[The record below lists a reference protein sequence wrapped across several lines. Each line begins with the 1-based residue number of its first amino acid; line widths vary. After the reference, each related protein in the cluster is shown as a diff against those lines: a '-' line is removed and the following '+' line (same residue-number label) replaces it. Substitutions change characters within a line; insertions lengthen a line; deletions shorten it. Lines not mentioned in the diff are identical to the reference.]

1 MDRETVRMI
10 LLVAGVL
17 VVAGVYLWGRY
28 QQRMLDFL
36 NREGDYDE
44 LGGFEED
51 KPAPVEADPA
61 DDAEAATGILNPH
74 AYRHEPEPELEPSTD
89 ILVEE
94 LDDDDYRLPERT
106 KVHQAAV
113 AEPSQTAPLGAPFL
127 IQLSV
132 VADRDGYFNGED
144 LRDALT
150 DLDLIYG
157 DMGIYHRYDR
167 EYRKPLFSVA
177 SLVEPGTF
185 PIDDMENFLC
195 PGVVLFFQPPQVAD
209 PIAVFD
215 DLVNTAHDLAERL
228 DGIEWDERRQP
239 LSEDKLALMRER
251 LEEAY

>member
-17 VVAGVYLWGRY
+17 AIVGVYLWGRY
-28 QQRMLDFL
+28 QQRMMDFID
-36 NREGDYDE
+36 RKGEFDE
-44 LGGFEED
+44 LGGFEEEQD
-51 KPAPVEADPA
+51 APEESDADP
-61 DDAEAATGILNPH
+61 DVEAATGILNPH
-74 AYRHEPEPELEPSTD
+74 AYRHEPEPELYPDLRPEQP
-89 ILVEE
+89 
-94 LDDDDYRLPERT
+94 DDDDDPVPERP
-106 KVHQAAV
+106 KPHHAAV
-113 AEPSQTAPLGAPFL
+113 AEPSQPAPLGAPFL

-132 VADRDGYFNGED
+132 VADQEGYFNGEE
-144 LRDALT
+144 LRDALS

-185 PIDDMENFLC
+185 PIDDMENFDC

-215 DLVNTAHDLAERL
+215 DLVNTAHDLAQRL
-228 DGIEWDERRQP
+228 DGVEWDERRQP
-239 LSEDKLALMRER
+239 LTEEKLALMRER